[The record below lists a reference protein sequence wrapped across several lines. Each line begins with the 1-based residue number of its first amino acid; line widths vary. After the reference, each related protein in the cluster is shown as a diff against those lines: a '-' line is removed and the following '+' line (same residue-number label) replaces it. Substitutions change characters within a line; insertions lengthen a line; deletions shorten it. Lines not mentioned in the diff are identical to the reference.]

1 MLIEYRAEDPAIPI
15 KRLHKMSVK
24 QALKEMEAVGL
35 KLERNGKFL
44 PQQHFMVFRRA
55 LPWIIKLRDGQFV
68 EVTG

>member
-1 MLIEYRAEDPAIPI
+1 
-15 KRLHKMSVK
+15 MSVK
-24 QALKEMEAVGL
+24 QALKEMEAVVL